1 MGSCSSGAK
10 GARNSAISTGTS
22 DLDFKKIG
30 KSFEKLPNYYQ
41 NQINQGLKMSDAM
54 QNDIATGRRFKI
66 IDENTFGTRTD
77 KYKLIT
83 DVADGKVVY
92 TLKKKNKILKKNM
105 SKSQAANAMAA
116 IYLKLIK

>member
-10 GARNSAISTGTS
+10 GARNSAITTGTS

-83 DVADGKVVY
+83 DVVDGKAVY